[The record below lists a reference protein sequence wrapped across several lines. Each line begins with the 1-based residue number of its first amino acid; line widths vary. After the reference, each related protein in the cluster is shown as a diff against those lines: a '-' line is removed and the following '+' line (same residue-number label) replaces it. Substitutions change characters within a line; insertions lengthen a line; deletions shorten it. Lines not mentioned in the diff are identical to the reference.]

1 MCASPAV
8 AIINTTQIEVTY
20 PSPVGDPHRVK
31 IILRNPKREVELS
44 GRRRVK
50 ELLVELDILAGT
62 VLVIRGDELLTSDSV
77 VGDGDVVAVRP
88 VMSGGSAGV
97 IPGVTW

>member
-1 MCASPAV
+1 M
-8 AIINTTQIEVTY
+8 
-20 PSPVGDPHRVK
+20 
-31 IILRNPKREVELS
+31 S

-77 VGDGDVVAVRP
+77 VGDGDVVEVRP
-88 VMSGGSAGV
+88 VMSGGSGRITADI
-97 IPGVTW
+97 IPGALL

>member
-1 MCASPAV
+1 MCALPAL
-8 AIINTTQIEVTY
+8 AIISTTQIEVTH

-77 VGDGDVVAVRP
+77 VGDGDVVEVRP
-88 VMSGGSAGV
+88 VMSGGSAGA
-97 IPGVTW
+97 IL